1 MYFKFCYLYEIFQ
14 VIGLVV
20 VFKNTS
26 VMCKIAW
33 NFLGEKILTLVLAA
47 LQQLQIINVSVFLR
61 ISILREKQNPI

>member
-14 VIGLVV
+14 VIRLVV